1 MATLIIMGSLYLGG
15 YPSGLGTEYQSG
27 QSIEI
32 GKSVLGKEISWV
44 VANGMLVANRCIL
57 TKVSWMDLNDNEL
70 ALGKEI
76 NIGGVRC
83 VARLPRVGVK
93 EGVPNEWDAALD
105 VAGEDDDLWHWKD
118 SYFWG
123 REIPEIV
130 SSRAVRGR
138 LSARNWNG
146 SHAKNRGALG
156 FRPVLL
162 PLHTDRLGDVMAGNT
177 VVLWGGQNI
186 VFGQLE
192 QITDYEVVLSHWDGA
207 LSSAD
212 NFSVQISKGQLVVD
226 RGSILGVQKN

>member
-1 MATLIIMGSLYLGG
+1 MGSLYLGG

-105 VAGEDDDLWHWKD
+105 VAGED
-118 SYFWG
+118 WG
-123 REIPEIV
+123 Y
-130 SSRAVRGR
+130 
-138 LSARNWNG
+138 
-146 SHAKNRGALG
+146 
-156 FRPVLL
+156 
-162 PLHTDRLGDVMAGNT
+162 
-177 VVLWGGQNI
+177 Q
-186 VFGQLE
+186 
-192 QITDYEVVLSHWDGA
+192 
-207 LSSAD
+207 
-212 NFSVQISKGQLVVD
+212 
-226 RGSILGVQKN
+226 